1 MRPALLLLLL
11 AAGCREQS
19 PHGVTPPPS
28 DTAARPAPP
37 SGSAGGG
44 PVVSAD
50 QAACADRWL
59 SEHKLDPYGNPQG
72 TSYLGGTP
80 TFDERTGQTID
91 RWVLVAKNRPEAL
104 RTCGVALP

>member
-1 MRPALLLLLL
+1 MRPALLLVVL

-19 PHGVTPPPS
+19 PHTVAPPPS
-28 DTAARPAPP
+28 DTAVRQAPAA
-37 SGSAGGG
+37 GLVGGG
-44 PVVSAD
+44 PGLSTD

-59 SEHKLDPYGNPQG
+59 AEHKLDSYGNPQG
-72 TSYLGGTP
+72 TNYIGGTP

-104 RTCGVALP
+104 RACGVSPP

>member
-1 MRPALLLLLL
+1 MRPVLLLLLL

-19 PHGVTPPPS
+19 PHSVASPPS
-28 DTAARPAPP
+28 DTAARPAPA
-37 SGSAGGG
+37 SGSASGA

-50 QAACADRWL
+50 QATCADRWL
-59 SEHKLDPYGNPQG
+59 TEHKFDSYGNPQG

-80 TFDERTGQTID
+80 TFDERTGQSID
-91 RWVLVAKNRPEAL
+91 RWALVAKNRPEAL